1 MSFRPEPGLVIRYD
15 FLWKEEED
23 NGVAHGKKDRPCA
36 IVLTTQPNEDGL
48 SEVYLCP
55 ITHSPP
61 QEGET
66 GLEVPAKLA
75 RYLKLDDEQSWVKT
89 HQINIVKWEK
99 NRLPYGVV
107 KAHDEEWFFGKLP
120 QSFARKVFDQVRE
133 NFQNKTLKPTQR
145 A

>member
-1 MSFRPEPGLVIRYD
+1 MVSPMARKIAL
-15 FLWKEEED
+15 
-23 NGVAHGKKDRPCA
+23 A
-36 IVLTTQPNEDGL
+36 LTTRPNEDGL
-48 SEVYLCP
+48 SDVYLCP
-55 ITHSPP
+55 MTHSPP

-107 KAHDEEWFFGKLP
+107 KSHDEEWVFGKLP
-120 QSFARKVFDQVRE
+120 QSFAQKVFDQVRE